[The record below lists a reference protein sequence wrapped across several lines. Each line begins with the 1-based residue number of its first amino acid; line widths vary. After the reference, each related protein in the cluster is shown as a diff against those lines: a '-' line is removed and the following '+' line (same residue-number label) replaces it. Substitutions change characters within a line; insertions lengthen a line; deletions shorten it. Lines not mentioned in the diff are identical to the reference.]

1 MYKRQTPCYASHHM
15 MLALLCVFKTMYLD
29 RQRYTVFW
37 PYTICRP
44 NTKTKISRTRGHT
57 THRHTRT
64 DFFFGMYQLETRFA
78 RINRNMD
85 DIVHVRIYMHVCG
98 LFFPGP
104 FFWKLAGGT
113 ARYAKCLVLY
123 LVHQICQSM
132 HTCMYSSECVWY
144 HLSVTIEQ

>member
-1 MYKRQTPCYASHHM
+1 M
-15 MLALLCVFKTMYLD
+15 FLD

-78 RINRNMD
+78 RTRIQ
-85 DIVHVRIYMHVCG
+85 DIGSVLLAQLTSLRDEQRALVSCLALIALCLRG
-98 LFFPGP
+98 LFDGYGQER
-104 FFWKLAGGT
+104 A
-113 ARYAKCLVLY
+113 
-123 LVHQICQSM
+123 
-132 HTCMYSSECVWY
+132 HT
-144 HLSVTIEQ
+144 H